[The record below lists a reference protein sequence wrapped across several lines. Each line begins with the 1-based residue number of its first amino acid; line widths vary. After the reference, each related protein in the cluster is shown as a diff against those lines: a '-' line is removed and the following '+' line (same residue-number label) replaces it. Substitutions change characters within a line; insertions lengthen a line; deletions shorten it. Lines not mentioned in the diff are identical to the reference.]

1 MDLQT
6 KILSEIEKMPIG
18 LQEELLNYAQYL
30 REKGSKLDNENNLD
44 VKSQNESKIL
54 KKWQYLLEHDL
65 ELDQQNPLSESEL
78 EVIRQILIRQNKPRP
93 DVPKREEIFI
103 ADDFNAPLPDDI
115 LDSFYS

>member
-1 MDLQT
+1 MNLQI
-6 KILSEIEKMPIG
+6 KILNEIEKMPVG

-30 REKGSKLDNENNLD
+30 RSKLNKKDNLD
-44 VKSQNESKIL
+44 ALTENESEII
-54 KKWQYLLEHDL
+54 KKWQHLLEHDL
-65 ELDQQNPLSESEL
+65 ELDEDNPLSEEEL

>member
-1 MDLQT
+1 MDLPT
-6 KILSEIEKMPIG
+6 KILNEVEKMPIG

-30 REKGSKLDNENNLD
+30 SSKLNKENNLD
-44 VKSQNESKIL
+44 VLRESESEII
-54 KKWQYLLEHDL
+54 KKWEYLLEHDQ
-65 ELDQQNPLSESEL
+65 ELDPENPLSDSEL

-93 DVPKREEIFI
+93 DVPKTEEIFI

>member
-6 KILSEIEKMPIG
+6 KILNELEKMPLG

-30 REKGSKLDNENNLD
+30 RSKLNNQNNL
-44 VKSQNESKIL
+44 ESLTTKELQIM
-54 KKWQYLLEHDL
+54 KKWEYLLEQNQ
-65 ELDQQNPLSESEL
+65 ELDSESPVSDAEL
-78 EVIRQILIRQNKPRP
+78 EIVRQILNRQNKSRP
-93 DVPKREEIFI
+93 DVPKREEIYI